1 VSRHDAT
8 SRCRRLA
15 WPVGRTIGH
24 NAGKRQAMT
33 TTRHVV
39 STARDNHQGRTD
51 PAAADDTLAA
61 DDPASVA
68 VLVEEAIENG
78 VVDWLADQIVGQCGA
93 HSIPLD
99 GDGGLLPAL
108 AAAAQQRV
116 RSRPSGPVRIVLTYD
131 PTTQQST
138 ADYAPG
144 TTLATV
150 RDACL
155 GIALEAG
162 DLHPA
167 VKVHRAGVLFRCG

>member
-1 VSRHDAT
+1 MR
-8 SRCRRLA
+8 
-15 WPVGRTIGH
+15 P
-24 NAGKRQAMT
+24 
-33 TTRHVV
+33 VV
-39 STARDNHQGRTD
+39 STARDNHHGHTD

-61 DDPASVA
+61 DEPVSVA

-78 VVDWLADQIVGQCGA
+78 VVDWLADQIERQCGA
-93 HSIPLD
+93 HGTRLD

-131 PTTQQST
+131 PNTQQST
-138 ADYAPG
+138 ADYELG
-144 TTLATV
+144 TTLAAV

-167 VKVHRAGVLFRCG
+167 VQVHRGGVLFRCG

>member
-1 VSRHDAT
+1 
-8 SRCRRLA
+8 
-15 WPVGRTIGH
+15 
-24 NAGKRQAMT
+24 M
-33 TTRHVV
+33 RHVV
-39 STARDNHQGRTD
+39 STAQDHRQGQTD

-61 DDPASVA
+61 DDSVSVA

-78 VVDWLADQIVGQCGA
+78 VVDWLADQIVRQCGV
-93 HSIPLD
+93 HGTPLD
-99 GDGGLLPAL
+99 GEGGLLPAL

-138 ADYAPG
+138 ADCTPG

-167 VKVHRAGVLFRCG
+167 VEVYRDGVLFRCS

>member
-1 VSRHDAT
+1 
-8 SRCRRLA
+8 
-15 WPVGRTIGH
+15 
-24 NAGKRQAMT
+24 MT
-33 TTRHVV
+33 TTRQVV
-39 STARDNHQGRTD
+39 STARNNRQRHTD
-51 PAAADDTLAA
+51 PAIAAETFAA
-61 DDPASVA
+61 DDPVSVA

-93 HSIPLD
+93 HGTPLD

-131 PTTQQST
+131 PNTQQST
-138 ADYAPG
+138 ADYTPG

-155 GIALEAG
+155 GIAIEAG

-167 VKVHRAGVLFRCG
+167 VQIHRAGVLFRCS

>member
-1 VSRHDAT
+1 
-8 SRCRRLA
+8 
-15 WPVGRTIGH
+15 
-24 NAGKRQAMT
+24 MT

-39 STARDNHQGRTD
+39 STARDNRQGHTD

-61 DDPASVA
+61 DDPVSVA

-78 VVDWLADQIVGQCGA
+78 VVDWLADQIVRQYGA
-93 HSIPLD
+93 HGTPLD

-108 AAAAQQRV
+108 AAAAHERV

-138 ADYAPG
+138 ADYTPG

-155 GIALEAG
+155 GIAIEAG
-162 DLHPA
+162 DLHPT
-167 VKVHRAGVLFRCG
+167 VQVHRDGVLFRCG